1 MFYSKEP
8 LINLFERRALFT
20 TGRRLC
26 LMVIVLKH
34 EAVSACGLG
43 FKLPANFNSRFP
55 LAIPIS
61 II

>member
-34 EAVSACGLG
+34 EAVSACGLE
-43 FKLPANFNSRFP
+43 FP
-55 LAIPIS
+55 FPFGYSHINYLKVHYVT
-61 II
+61 